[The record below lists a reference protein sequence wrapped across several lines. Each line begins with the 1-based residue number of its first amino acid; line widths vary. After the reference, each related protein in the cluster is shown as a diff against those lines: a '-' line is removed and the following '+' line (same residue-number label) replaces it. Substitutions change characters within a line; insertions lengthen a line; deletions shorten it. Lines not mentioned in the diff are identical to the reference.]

1 VYTVTKERY
10 NSWQIA
16 NLLRAD
22 LNSHAALQ
30 NDVHVVSDI
39 TLIKYLGSRWSPLEL
54 SLLKN
59 QLGLFLRASL
69 EELKAAKHQLH
80 NLDRSLTTLK
90 PLEFIFYKIKLTRI
104 EPLNLIRLNLTANFL
119 LFFLFIK
126 IILQNIENVIGP
138 IIWNLLSKAVS

>member
-1 VYTVTKERY
+1 MYTVTKKRY
-10 NSWQIA
+10 NSWQIT

-22 LNSHAALQ
+22 LNSHSALQ

-39 TLIKYLGSRWSPLEL
+39 TLIKYLGSRWSPFEL

-69 EELKAAKHQLH
+69 EELKAAEHQLH

-90 PLEFIFYKIKLTRI
+90 PLEFIFDKIKLTRV

-138 IIWNLLSKAVS
+138 IIWDLLSKAVS